1 MATAVATAPLRCA
14 PTPRPRTASCVR
26 IMRRLRGPFVAVVM
40 AALAAAGSAVVVVTV
55 TVKVVGA
62 VAVPREHP
70 AGDVTDPAA
79 RPQAAQEA
87 SGPTVIPFPAPPP
100 SPWVGRFHELP
111 SLQCR
116 LHPTTPGGVS
126 PDPEAVTN
134 PFGRGGT
141 GWVLRAHPE
150 AVNVVVPYGAGTC
163 ASPLNDVFQ
172 LSYLAAPNEV
182 RERWVFK
189 ASTNVSMGADA
200 TAEFAWAGG
209 AYRAHLSWLAMQGS
223 QVQESDGFR
232 SSELFRPNPC
242 TTAHARSG
250 LVCEEEVARML
261 SIHRNQGVGTIRRHR
276 GIYDVLSVHR
286 TSYGVTLDERG
297 EVVVALDIVS
307 DASGLD
313 NVAVVQYTTRDGHER
328 PVLAGETALLTLGRA
343 VVADPSW
350 LGAAFPGGLNASVF
364 FSTLHPS
371 TSYQSVTWPLRHGAT
386 ATNSSRWL
394 QNLATTLCTPPASS
408 FVVDDSFCDGVRQRS
423 RSLRFPLRAGGRPVA
438 ASLGLSA
445 VTTVSQTEMEHVWI
459 INLPDKNVTAL
470 ACPDF
475 DGWTYDNATQPLWL
489 LGRSD
494 RELHT
499 TGPTG
504 STEMELA
511 ASLSSCAMSDV
522 RKDLASVYNFLDHL
536 TYQLSQRY
544 RRDRFQADPPDDPF
558 SDAGLLLAV
567 LVVVPEVA
575 AILLLL
581 VQPRSR
587 QRRLS
592 RWYGREGSTM
602 VLVLAAGAVA
612 LIGIGFADRQ
622 EHVGHAWRAST
633 VQNRRRI
640 AINETEQLLFTPSQI
655 DYSGRLTIDE
665 EILYIVARSGFRPT
679 LTRLLLAVSVAVYA
693 VLCAAV
699 LLRVGVAMW
708 RERSGPEHGVEN
720 DADGVKPRRP
730 RRRRRRRGRTAAL
743 PVEEGAGPSVDGN
756 GDGSDGGGSGGGG
769 GAGIQRPTAARS

>member
-1 MATAVATAPLRCA
+1 MGVPAGGASDALVKAALKEVAAEMKRYKKVMKAARKEHEARIENIVRGMAASSE
-14 PTPRPRTASCVR
+14 ASCVR

-250 LVCEEEVARML
+250 LV
-261 SIHRNQGVGTIRRHR
+261 S
-276 GIYDVLSVHR
+276 
-286 TSYGVTLDERG
+286 
-297 EVVVALDIVS
+297 
-307 DASGLD
+307 
-313 NVAVVQYTTRDGHER
+313 
-328 PVLAGETALLTLGRA
+328 
-343 VVADPSW
+343 
-350 LGAAFPGGLNASVF
+350 F
-364 FSTLHPS
+364 
-371 TSYQSVTWPLRHGAT
+371 AT
-386 ATNSSRWL
+386 
-394 QNLATTLCTPPASS
+394 
-408 FVVDDSFCDGVRQRS
+408 G
-423 RSLRFPLRAGGRPVA
+423 
-438 ASLGLSA
+438 
-445 VTTVSQTEMEHVWI
+445 
-459 INLPDKNVTAL
+459 
-470 ACPDF
+470 
-475 DGWTYDNATQPLWL
+475 
-489 LGRSD
+489 
-494 RELHT
+494 
-499 TGPTG
+499 
-504 STEMELA
+504 
-511 ASLSSCAMSDV
+511 
-522 RKDLASVYNFLDHL
+522 
-536 TYQLSQRY
+536 
-544 RRDRFQADPPDDPF
+544 
-558 SDAGLLLAV
+558 
-567 LVVVPEVA
+567 
-575 AILLLL
+575 
-581 VQPRSR
+581 
-587 QRRLS
+587 
-592 RWYGREGSTM
+592 
-602 VLVLAAGAVA
+602 
-612 LIGIGFADRQ
+612 
-622 EHVGHAWRAST
+622 
-633 VQNRRRI
+633 
-640 AINETEQLLFTPSQI
+640 
-655 DYSGRLTIDE
+655 
-665 EILYIVARSGFRPT
+665 
-679 LTRLLLAVSVAVYA
+679 
-693 VLCAAV
+693 
-699 LLRVGVAMW
+699 
-708 RERSGPEHGVEN
+708 
-720 DADGVKPRRP
+720 
-730 RRRRRRRGRTAAL
+730 
-743 PVEEGAGPSVDGN
+743 
-756 GDGSDGGGSGGGG
+756 
-769 GAGIQRPTAARS
+769 